1 MNSQSHI
8 ANTNFDLWSVRI
20 LYHLS
25 HQRKNCAFAHFQ
37 NKFEKCRLFACFFFS
52 RPSATRISLASWSC
66 LTFEESLCVG
76 TALLLIF
83 KTSLKSV
90 AFSLVFSFHDQAQL
104 AFHWRVGRVLLSKK
118 VFVLEL
124 RLLFILKTSF
134 KISFVAC
141 FFFYAIKRN
150 SY

>member
-37 NKFEKCRLFACFFFS
+37 NKFEKCCLFACFFFS

-76 TALLLIF
+76 TALIINFENKFQNFICCLFFLLCDQ
-83 KTSLKSV
+83 TQLSLSRAPEKCPH
-90 AFSLVFSFHDQAQL
+90 FLGK
-104 AFHWRVGRVLLSKK
+104 GRMV
-118 VFVLEL
+118 
-124 RLLFILKTSF
+124 RLLMTGKS
-134 KISFVAC
+134 
-141 FFFYAIKRN
+141 
-150 SY
+150 

>member
-76 TALLLIF
+76 TALIIHF
-83 KTSLKSV
+83 ENKFEKC
-90 AFSLVFSFHDQAQL
+90 
-104 AFHWRVGRVLLSKK
+104 
-118 VFVLEL
+118 
-124 RLLFILKTSF
+124 RLF
-134 KISFVAC
+134 AC
-141 FFFYAIKRN
+141 FFFSRPSATRILLASWSQLCGKISDNRQKLK
-150 SY
+150 